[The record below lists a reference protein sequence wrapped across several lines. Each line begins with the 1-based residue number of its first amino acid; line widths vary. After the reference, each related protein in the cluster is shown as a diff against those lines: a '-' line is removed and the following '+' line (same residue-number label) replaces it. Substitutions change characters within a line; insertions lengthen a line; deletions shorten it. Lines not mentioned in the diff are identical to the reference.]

1 MKIDRSVLITG
12 GASGIC
18 KEVALKM
25 AKTYKTVVVLDKD
38 KTALDQLV
46 KEANGYLI
54 DIPCDL
60 TDVSAVTDV
69 IRSLEKDGIKPTLL
83 INGVGGD
90 ARRIPFAE
98 LDESDL
104 HYSLA
109 QNLFTAF
116 TVTRLLIP
124 CMLEQGFGRI
134 VNFSSVAG
142 RTYTL
147 FSNTAYVCAKSAILG
162 LTKQLAYEFAGS
174 GITVNAVAHG
184 PIETQ
189 RIIAAWE
196 QKTEAQR
203 AAIIEQIPVG
213 RLGSVAEAAEAI
225 FYLCSEQAGYTT
237 GSVLDCN
244 GGMYI

>member
-1 MKIDRSVLITG
+1 MKIDRAVLITG

-25 AKTYKTVVVLDKD
+25 AKTHKTVVVLDKD
-38 KTALDQLV
+38 QIALDQLV
-46 KEANGYLI
+46 KEADGHLI
-54 DIPCDL
+54 GIPCDL
-60 TDVSAVTDV
+60 TIVNAVTDV
-69 IRSLEKDGIKPTLL
+69 IQSLVKDGIKPTLL
-83 INGVGGD
+83 VNGVGGD

-98 LDESDL
+98 LNENDL
-104 HYSLA
+104 HYSLS

-124 CMLEQGFGRI
+124 FMLEQQFGRI

-162 LTKQLAYEFAGS
+162 LTKQLAYEFAGN

-184 PIETQ
+184 PIQTQ

-213 RLGSVAEAAEAI
+213 RLGTVAEAADAI